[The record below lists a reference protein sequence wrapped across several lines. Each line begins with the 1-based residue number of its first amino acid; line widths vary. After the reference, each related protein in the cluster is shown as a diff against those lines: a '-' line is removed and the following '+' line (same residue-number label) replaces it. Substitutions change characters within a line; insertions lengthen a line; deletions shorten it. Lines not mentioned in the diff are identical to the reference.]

1 MQWLHTLQIHDFH
14 GTAQRIKDAE
24 TAKSTSQE
32 TSGVVSKDVGNMEME
47 DKYSSCTE
55 AILTKEEGTHLIQC
69 CETSDKCKVNK
80 EGSQGENSESS
91 TLQDC
96 KEESDKKVDI
106 RSLDSHCKSVP
117 VKVTDEIDRR

>member
-32 TSGVVSKDVGNMEME
+32 TFGVVFKDVGNMEME

-55 AILTKEEGTHLIQC
+55 AILTKEEGSFTFTDMFTHKYSC
-69 CETSDKCKVNK
+69 SDFKIL
-80 EGSQGENSESS
+80 G
-91 TLQDC
+91 
-96 KEESDKKVDI
+96 
-106 RSLDSHCKSVP
+106 
-117 VKVTDEIDRR
+117 